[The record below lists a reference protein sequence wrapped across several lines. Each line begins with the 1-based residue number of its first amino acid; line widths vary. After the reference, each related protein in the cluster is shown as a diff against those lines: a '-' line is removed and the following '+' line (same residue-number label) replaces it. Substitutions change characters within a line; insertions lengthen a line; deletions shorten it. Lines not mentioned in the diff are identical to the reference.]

1 MTQLDGFLGARLDGF
16 LGARMEAEKRPL
28 LVDALADARRIH
40 VGRRG
45 RS

>member
-1 MTQLDGFLGARLDGF
+1 MDGGVTQLDGFLGARMQAEERPF
-16 LGARMEAEKRPL
+16 LI
-28 LVDALADARRIH
+28 DALADARRIH